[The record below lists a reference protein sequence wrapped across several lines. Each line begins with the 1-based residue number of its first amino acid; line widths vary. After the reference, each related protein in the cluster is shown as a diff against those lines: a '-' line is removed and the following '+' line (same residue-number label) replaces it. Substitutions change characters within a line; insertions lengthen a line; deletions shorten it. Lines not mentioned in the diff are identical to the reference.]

1 MCADAEELLDTV
13 QQLADW
19 LSDVL
24 VGGKDISEGLRVHDS
39 DQHGEIDPPVDAMDR
54 SDSLALLLKNAINLI
69 STVLNG
75 TEAQVT
81 VCQFPK
87 YPSVFNCQDLDS
99 RSCSASYGVFHSIA
113 HAWHRLLTVQH
124 LKSWGFPAPVQLA

>member
-1 MCADAEELLDTV
+1 M

-24 VGGKDISEGLRVHDS
+24 VGGKDVSESLRVHDS

-81 VCQFPK
+81 CCPLVLSALNRYLLRHWIVRTQ
-87 YPSVFNCQDLDS
+87 SA
-99 RSCSASYGVFHSIA
+99 CSASSC
-113 HAWHRLLTVQH
+113 
-124 LKSWGFPAPVQLA
+124 

>member
-1 MCADAEELLDTV
+1 MDTV

-24 VGGKDISEGLRVHDS
+24 VGGKVDPESLRVHDS
-39 DQHGEIDPPVDAMDR
+39 DQHGEIDPPLDAMDR

-69 STVLNG
+69 GTVLNG

-81 VCQFPK
+81 VTC
-87 YPSVFNCQDLDS
+87 L
-99 RSCSASYGVFHSIA
+99 H
-113 HAWHRLLTVQH
+113 LLGSLSDGWLPDTEY
-124 LKSWGFPAPVQLA
+124 LEPAV

>member
-1 MCADAEELLDTV
+1 MLADAEELLDTV

-24 VGGKDISEGLRVHDS
+24 VGGKDVSESLRVHDS

-75 TEAQVT
+75 TEAQVSFHHLCLGIHT
-81 VCQFPK
+81 GWSGPAGH
-87 YPSVFNCQDLDS
+87 
-99 RSCSASYGVFHSIA
+99 CSA
-113 HAWHRLLTVQH
+113 
-124 LKSWGFPAPVQLA
+124 